1 MTPAAVD
8 LASTAIRSP
17 TARGLAKQAVRDPAG
32 LARRLA
38 DPKQSVPLMREA
50 GHQVSIRDMAQLGLL
65 FAPIRSGV
73 LSELAIWGARR
84 ATGRDRAGGPA
95 APGIKN
101 VTPPDV
107 PHAGRDGGGSERS
120 SRGSRPPAL

>member
-17 TARGLAKQAVRDPAG
+17 TARGLARQAVRDPAG

-50 GHQVSIRDMAQLGLL
+50 GRQVSVRDMAQLGLL
-65 FAPIRSGV
+65 FAPIRYGV

-84 ATGRDRAGGPA
+84 ATGRGRSGGPG

-101 VTPPDV
+101 VTPRDV
-107 PHAGRDGGGSERS
+107 GDAGPEAGAPGPS

>member
-1 MTPAAVD
+1 
-8 LASTAIRSP
+8 
-17 TARGLAKQAVRDPAG
+17 VRDPAG

-50 GHQVSIRDMAQLGLL
+50 GRQVSVRDMAQLGLL
-65 FAPIRSGV
+65 FAPIRYGV

-84 ATGRDRAGGPA
+84 ATGRGRAGGPG

-101 VTPPDV
+101 VTPRDV
-107 PHAGRDGGGSERS
+107 PGAGPDAGSGAS